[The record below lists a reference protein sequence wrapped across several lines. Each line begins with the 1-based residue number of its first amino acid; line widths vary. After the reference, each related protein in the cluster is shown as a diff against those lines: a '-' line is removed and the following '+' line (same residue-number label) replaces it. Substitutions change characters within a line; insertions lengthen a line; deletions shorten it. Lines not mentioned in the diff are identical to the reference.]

1 MKKRKIIVTQKIR
14 FFQTIDRL
22 VWGIPIII
30 LLYLLIFGFWGDALK
45 EFFTSETSFGIRISF
60 IIMLLFVVAFMS
72 LPFMII
78 WRAVSLTLKKSA
90 LKNTTFNVLQDF
102 DYYRDKLTGVS
113 PVAISLLTDLDIEP
127 KKDITALILKYT
139 LMGVVSTDGNNIR
152 VINFYHPDL
161 KDSDKYLISAI
172 AANSLNSP
180 IIARWKEMA
189 KQEVVQ
195 SGYIIDTHNNSTAQ
209 SEKNCASSCVMG
221 CGTPIL
227 LFMTICFLLE
237 SNFNT
242 FEEFADSL
250 SDHASNIEVIQGM
263 LSDSNYTFATLI
275 MGILVLMLIVALI
288 LPIAAL
294 IFFIVKS
301 RGIRTLKRTELGNEL
316 TEQIYGMKNFIHD
329 FSNLSDAD
337 KEQLVLWDDFLI
349 YAVLLE
355 ENTSIINEIFSIKKV
370 KPFIINVI

>member
-1 MKKRKIIVTQKIR
+1 MKKRKIIVTQKVK
-14 FFQTIDRL
+14 FFKTIDRL

-30 LLYLLIFGFWGDALK
+30 LLYFLIFGFWGDVLK

-60 IIMLLFVVAFMS
+60 IIMLLFSVAFIS

-78 WRAVSLTLKKSA
+78 WRAVSLTLKKSS

-113 PVAISLLTDLDIEP
+113 PVAISLLTDLGIEP
-127 KKDITALILKYT
+127 KKDITALILKYM
-139 LMGVVSTDGNNIR
+139 LMGVVSTDGNNMR

-180 IIARWKEMA
+180 IIAQWEKMA

-195 SGYIIDTHNNSTAQ
+195 SGYIIDTHNNSKAQ
-209 SEKNCASSCVMG
+209 SGKNCASSCVMG
-221 CGTPIL
+221 CVTPVL
-227 LFMTICFLLE
+227 LFVIICFLLE

-242 FEEFADSL
+242 FEKFTDSL
-250 SDHASNIEVIQGM
+250 SDHASNIEVFQVM
-263 LSDSNYTFATLI
+263 LSDSNYTFSTLI
-275 MGILVLMLIVALI
+275 MGILTLMLIAALV
-288 LPIAAL
+288 LPIASL

-301 RGIRTLKRTELGNEL
+301 CGIKTLKRTELGNEL

-355 ENTSIINEIFSIKKV
+355 ENTSIINEIYSIKKV
-370 KPFIINVI
+370 KPFSINVI